1 MGVSAWLRIALLVS
15 AALGAQEAPAWGVG
29 LRLGEDH
36 AYSET
41 PYGTAF
47 GVEGSWQ
54 FLREH
59 WIQGRLRATYLH
71 MGRGSGREWMPG
83 VTTRA
88 DLDSFGVSCDWIFRV
103 KGRMGPYL
111 VLGAGL
117 HRYDVSYETT
127 TRNPPA
133 GPVVE
138 ADSQQGGY
146 LTLTGGLGYQFQ
158 RTWEVE
164 LRWDALPTSLLTIF
178 YTPPLD
184 PAVVSLG
191 IRRRF

>member
-1 MGVSAWLRIALLVS
+1 MHVPTWFQVALLS
-15 AALGAQEAPAWGVG
+15 PALLWAQEAPPWGVG
-29 LRLGEDH
+29 LRIGEDH
-36 AYSET
+36 AHSKS
-41 PYGTAF
+41 PYGTAL

-71 MGRGSGREWMPG
+71 MGLGSGREWMPG

-88 DLDSFGVSCDWIFRV
+88 DMDSLGVSCDWIFRV

-111 VLGAGL
+111 VLGAGI

-138 ADSQQGGY
+138 GDSEQGGY

-164 LRWDALPTSLLTIF
+164 LRWDALPTSILTIF

-191 IRRRF
+191 IRWRF